1 MSEVR
6 QDRTSG
12 RWVII
17 APERAHRPSALWHA
31 GKSAVAT
38 RKRLPFDPDC
48 PFCPGHEDGLPGIV
62 AQTQIDHAPD
72 WCVRVVPNKFPALRV
87 SEKEVSK
94 QAEGSDRHA
103 VAEGYG
109 LHEVIIESPRHN
121 ADLAAMT
128 DLEIEAAV
136 AMYRDRSEHLLK
148 RPGIEAVV
156 LFRNHGRRGGGSQP
170 HPHAQVI
177 ALGFVPPG
185 LKLLADWSDCYYVDK
200 GRCATCDEILIE
212 SADKSRVIE
221 DGEDFVVL
229 VPFAAEHPCEIWIVP
244 KRHQASFI
252 ELNEP
257 QRREFAL
264 LLRRTLC
271 RLLRA
276 REDPPYNFVIDS
288 ASRAQLQSPSLHWRV
303 RIAPDL
309 TTWGGFELGAGMAI
323 NPSMPEDDAALLRA
337 AQCQALDRDSGGS
350 DAT

>member
-17 APERAHRPSALWHA
+17 APERAHRPRALQLA
-31 GKSAVAT
+31 GKSVVT
-38 RKRLPFDPDC
+38 GPERLPFDPDC
-48 PFCPGHEDGLPGIV
+48 PFCPGREDRLPGIV
-62 AQTQIDHAPD
+62 VETRIDHAPG
-72 WCVRVVPNKFPALRV
+72 WCIRVVPNKFPALRV
-87 SEKEVSK
+87 SETGVSK
-94 QAEGSDRHA
+94 TTEGGDRHA

-109 LHEVIIESPRHN
+109 FHEVIIESPRHN
-121 ADLAAMT
+121 ADLVAMT
-128 DLEIEAAV
+128 DFEIEAAV
-136 AMYRDRSEHLLK
+136 SMYRDRSEQLLK

-185 LKLLADWSDCYYVDK
+185 LNSLADWGHRYYADK

-212 SADKSRVIE
+212 CDDKSRVIE
-221 DGEDFVVL
+221 NGKDFVVL

-252 ELNEP
+252 ELNES
-257 QRREFAL
+257 QCRELAF
-264 LLRRTLC
+264 LLRRSLH

-276 REDPPYNFVIDS
+276 RKDPPYNFVIES
-288 ASRAQLQSPSLHWRV
+288 AARAQLQSASLHWRL

-337 AQCQALDRDSGGS
+337 AQWQPFDRDSGGP
-350 DAT
+350 

>member
-17 APERAHRPSALWHA
+17 APERAHRPHALQLA
-31 GKSAVAT
+31 GKSVLA
-38 RKRLPFDPDC
+38 RSKRLPFDPDC
-48 PFCPGHEDGLPGIV
+48 PFCPGHEDRLPGIV
-62 AQTQIDHAPD
+62 LETRVDRAPG
-72 WCVRVVPNKFPALRV
+72 WSVRVVPNKFPALRV
-87 SEKEVSK
+87 SKK
-94 QAEGSDRHA
+94 AKGSDRHA

-109 LHEVIIESPRHN
+109 FHEVIIENPRHN
-121 ADLAAMT
+121 ADLVSMT

-136 AMYRDRSEHLLK
+136 SMYRDRSEQLLK

-185 LKLLADWSDCYYVDK
+185 LNSLADWGHRYYVDK
-200 GRCATCDEILIE
+200 GRCATRDEILIE
-212 SADKSRVIE
+212 CDDKSRVIE
-221 DGEDFVVL
+221 NGEDFVVL
-229 VPFAAEHPCEIWIVP
+229 VPFAAEHPCETWIVP
-244 KRHQASFI
+244 KQHQASFF
-252 ELNEP
+252 ELNES
-257 QRREFAL
+257 QCREFAF
-264 LLRRTLC
+264 LLRRTLR

-288 ASRAQLQSPSLHWRV
+288 AARAQLQSPSLHWRL

-323 NPSMPEDDAALLRA
+323 NPSMPEDDAELLRA
-337 AQCQALDRDSGGS
+337 AECEALDRNSGGHG
-350 DAT
+350 AT